1 MRVVRH
7 WKRLPKEAVDISLLE
22 VFKARFKQPALV
34 GDVPAHKQRGWT
46 RWPLKVPSNSN
57 DAMMKSFI
65 Y

>member
-34 GDVPAHKQRGWT
+34 GDVPAHKQQSWN
-46 RWPLKVPSNSN
+46 WIHANPSHS
-57 DAMMKSFI
+57 MI
-65 Y
+65 G